1 MDIAEIRKIAAE
13 ALRANSTEFS
23 KEVREEAEFVV
34 SPLKDFF
41 DRRIKEAAAE
51 GRWEVSLN
59 FYDVK
64 ECIFGYK
71 FVGPKIDAVIR
82 HYQNGGFAAWRKSWV
97 CANTGEWETAI
108 VISWK

>member
-1 MDIAEIRKIAAE
+1 MDIAEIRKLAAE
-13 ALRANSTEFS
+13 ALLTNSTEFS

-64 ECIFGYK
+64 ERIFGYK

-82 HYQNGGFAAWRKSWV
+82 HYQNGGFAAYCKSWV
-97 CANTGEWETAI
+97 CANTLEWETAI

>member
-1 MDIAEIRKIAAE
+1 MGIPEIRKLANE
-13 ALRANSTEFS
+13 VLCANSTEFY
-23 KEVREEAEFVV
+23 KEVHEEAEFVV

-41 DRRIKEAAAE
+41 DRRIREAAAE
-51 GRWEVSLN
+51 GKWELSLN

-64 ECIFGYK
+64 ERIFGYK

-82 HYQNGGFAAWRKSWV
+82 HYRNGGFAAWRESWI
-97 CANTGEWETAI
+97 CTNTREEETAI

>member
-1 MDIAEIRKIAAE
+1 MDIAEIRKLANE
-13 ALRANSTEFS
+13 VLHANSTEFF

-34 SPLKDFF
+34 SPLKDFL
-41 DRRIKEAAAE
+41 DRRIREAAAE
-51 GRWEVSLN
+51 GKWELSLN

-64 ECIFGYK
+64 ERIFGYK

-82 HYQNGGFAAWRKSWV
+82 HYQNGGFAAWRKSWI
-97 CANTGEWETAI
+97 CANTLEEETAI

>member
-1 MDIAEIRKIAAE
+1 MDIAEIRKLATEACVNAAE
-13 ALRANSTEFS
+13 FP

-41 DRRIKEAAAE
+41 DRRIKEAASE

-59 FYDVK
+59 FYDIT
-64 ECIFGYK
+64 ERIFGDK
-71 FVGPKIDAVIR
+71 FAGPDPDAVVR
-82 HYQNGGFAAWRKSWV
+82 HYQNGGFAAWRKSWI
-97 CANTGEWETAI
+97 CANTLEEETAI

>member
-1 MDIAEIRKIAAE
+1 MDIAEIRKLANE
-13 ALRANSTEFS
+13 VLHANSTEFF

-41 DRRIKEAAAE
+41 DRRIKEAAGE

-64 ECIFGYK
+64 ERIFGDK
-71 FVGPKIDAVIR
+71 FVGPKIDAVVR
-82 HYQNGGFAAWRKSWV
+82 HYQNGGFAACRKSWI
-97 CANTGEWETAI
+97 CTQTGEGETAI

>member
-1 MDIAEIRKIAAE
+1 MDNAEIRKLANE
-13 ALRANSTEFS
+13 VLHANSTEFY

-41 DRRIKEAAAE
+41 DRRIREAAAE
-51 GRWEVSLN
+51 GKWELSLN

-64 ECIFGYK
+64 ERVFGYK

-82 HYQNGGFAAWRKSWV
+82 HYRNGGFAAWRESWI
-97 CANTGEWETAI
+97 CTNTREEETAI

>member
-1 MDIAEIRKIAAE
+1 MGIAEIRKLANE
-13 ALRANSTEFS
+13 VLCANSTEFY

-41 DRRIKEAAAE
+41 DRRIREAAAE
-51 GRWEVSLN
+51 GRWELSLN

-64 ECIFGYK
+64 ERVFGYK

-82 HYQNGGFAAWRKSWV
+82 HYRNGGFAAWRESWI
-97 CANTGEWETAI
+97 CTNTREEETAI

>member
-1 MDIAEIRKIAAE
+1 MDIAEIRKLAAE
-13 ALRANSTEFS
+13 ACANYAEFS

-34 SPLKDFF
+34 SPLKDFL
-41 DRRIKEAAAE
+41 DRRIREAAAE

-82 HYQNGGFAAWRKSWV
+82 HYQNGGFAAYRKSWI
-97 CANTGEWETAI
+97 CANTLEEETAI

>member
-1 MDIAEIRKIAAE
+1 MDIAEIRKIATE
-13 ALRANSTEFS
+13 ALRPYSTEFS
-23 KEVREEAEFVV
+23 KEVREEAEFVI

-59 FYDVK
+59 FYGVK
-64 ECIFGYK
+64 ERIFGYK

-82 HYQNGGFAAWRKSWV
+82 HYQNGGFAAYRKSWV
-97 CANTGEWETAI
+97 CTQTGEEETAI

>member
-1 MDIAEIRKIAAE
+1 MDIAEIRKLANE
-13 ALRANSTEFS
+13 VLHANSTEFF

-41 DRRIKEAAAE
+41 DRRIREAAAE
-51 GRWEVSLN
+51 GRWELSLN

-64 ECIFGYK
+64 ERIFGYK

-82 HYQNGGFAAWRKSWV
+82 HYQNGGFAAYHKSWI
-97 CANTGEWETAI
+97 CANTCEWETAI